1 MASIREQ
8 LQFGFESLSGADVA
22 EPAREASLLLQFA
35 LARDKTF
42 LVAHPEYELTEAEG
56 KLYRS
61 VLERRTNHEPY
72 QYIIGR
78 QEFYGLDFIVTPDVL
93 IPRPETE
100 ILVEDA
106 IRLMRE
112 NGWKRFCEIGVGSG
126 CIAVS
131 ILINVPN
138 VTAVGG
144 DISSGAL
151 DVARRNAE
159 THDVLDR
166 LALKLSNIF
175 ADIDTEKFDLIVSN
189 PPYVP
194 LTDISGLQAEVRD
207 HEPHIAL
214 TDGGDGLSIVREI
227 VSGAKDRLR
236 HQGVLLI
243 EIGWDQSERIKAM
256 FDLSEW
262 TSVQFLPDLQ
272 GIPRILKAVRVGQ
285 KRER

>member
-8 LQFGFESLSGADVA
+8 LLFGFESLSGADVA

-42 LVAHPEYELTEAEG
+42 LVAHPEYDLTEAEE
-56 KLYRS
+56 KLYLS
-61 VLERRTNHEPY
+61 VLERRANHEPY

-100 ILVEDA
+100 ILVEEA

-112 NGWKRFCEIGVGSG
+112 NGWKRFFEIGVGSG

-131 ILINVPN
+131 ILKNVLN

-144 DISSGAL
+144 DISLEAL
-151 DVARRNAE
+151 DVAHRNAE

-207 HEPHIAL
+207 HEPHVAL

-227 VSGAKDRLR
+227 VNGAKDRLR
-236 HQGVLLI
+236 HRGVLLI
-243 EIGWDQSERIKAM
+243 EIGWDQSERVKAM
-256 FDLSEW
+256 FELNEW
-262 TSVQFLPDLQ
+262 TPVQFLPDLQ
-272 GIPRILKAVRVGQ
+272 GIPRILKAVLT
-285 KRER
+285 